1 MQAVTEGDVRIYVVF
16 PAQEYEGLAEMALGE
31 QRDLR
36 DQVRACVRAEAG
48 RFRQRQWLAQ
58 LTGLRR
64 QIEAQAGGALDKVFG
79 ELCVLDD
86 VATALGLLAW
96 ERQQMLG
103 EAVTAWLDG
112 PVPAPTEAGLAFGSN
127 GHGAGEKGVILIN
140 GHGSETHGNGH
151 RTALAGTGKGT
162 RQG

>member
-48 RFRQRQWLAQ
+48 
-58 LTGLRR
+58 
-64 QIEAQAGGALDKVFG
+64 
-79 ELCVLDD
+79 
-86 VATALGLLAW
+86 
-96 ERQQMLG
+96 
-103 EAVTAWLDG
+103 
-112 PVPAPTEAGLAFGSN
+112 LAFGSN